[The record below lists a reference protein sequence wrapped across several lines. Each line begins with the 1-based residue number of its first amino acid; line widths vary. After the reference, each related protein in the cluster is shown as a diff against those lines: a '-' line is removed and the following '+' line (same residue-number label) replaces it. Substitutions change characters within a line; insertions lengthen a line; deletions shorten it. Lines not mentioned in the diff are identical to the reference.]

1 MFEPKRS
8 HALERKVENFHGTFT
23 FTLQKR
29 KNYYKYKIL
38 KEETDLIINK
48 VNEENEKKAQ
58 LDKIEKMRSNKN
70 KIQDRLMSEHLE
82 PLRNHKVW
90 E

>member
-1 MFEPKRS
+1 M
-8 HALERKVENFHGTFT
+8 
-23 FTLQKR
+23 
-29 KNYYKYKIL
+29 
-38 KEETDLIINK
+38 IINK

-58 LDKIEKMRSNKN
+58 LEKIEKMRSNKN

-90 E
+90 EWTGNKRAVYKLFFEIFLISHNKNVFF